1 MLNIAVLSSTWELEV
16 TEMYIWVKNANFLS
30 FMMPTQIV
38 PPFLSTK
45 AHLGNDVVGLE
56 FH

>member
-30 FMMPTQIV
+30 FMIPTQMV